1 MDTFHIILEIAS
13 STLGMQKFFFVASET
28 HKKFNCTKRSCKV
41 DQFIKEL
48 DKILLA
54 DSEYEKIRALFIELY
69 HKSVDIFD
77 TLYRLNLPENVHSI
91 DRIKELTGDITSLH
105 EKEAELVRELMNVH
119 QKKRKAQEQLHKLFA
134 NISK

>member
-1 MDTFHIILEIAS
+1 M
-13 STLGMQKFFFVASET
+13 
-28 HKKFNCTKRSCKV
+28 